1 MTTLFDFYKQLRG
14 FVEGHRMINKFKVIG
29 SIEEVDTM
37 NVDARSLFISVESSN
52 ISHRNNTNTVTFAV
66 FVVDKCLSD
75 DQDSLVISTQENIF
89 VVGQLQD
96 FILSIDN
103 DVEFEEVNIAQAP
116 SDEYNLTAAVCTF
129 SVDFNKNISCTDYSL
144 NSSYITNQQSNFFET
159 ESGGIGTY
167 KLGTAA
173 IIFAMEDEE
182 TGNLSMSIINCILGF
197 NLFVEL
203 SSTNDEVHIIE
214 SPVSGST
221 TLIID
226 EDINQYF
233 QSSGTLSLKLWQQ
246 DESGNKY
253 IKTID
258 PETYE
263 SSAYNFIK

>member
-1 MTTLFDFYKQLRG
+1 
-14 FVEGHRMINKFKVIG
+14 
-29 SIEEVDTM
+29 
-37 NVDARSLFISVESSN
+37 
-52 ISHRNNTNTVTFAV
+52 
-66 FVVDKCLSD
+66 
-75 DQDSLVISTQENIF
+75 
-89 VVGQLQD
+89 
-96 FILSIDN
+96 
-103 DVEFEEVNIAQAP
+103 
-116 SDEYNLTAAVCTF
+116 
-129 SVDFNKNISCTDYSL
+129 
-144 NSSYITNQQSNFFET
+144 
-159 ESGGIGTY
+159 
-167 KLGTAA
+167 
-173 IIFAMEDEE
+173 MEDEE